1 MPYRVSSG
9 SLSEQPRCGGLQPGK
24 PVGRVRGAY
33 FHRSIVG
40 PLWPLHAS
48 GHQPRQKST
57 LMTPPHST
65 QLRTPAIGRV
75 RPAGSKRVVDPAG
88 RRAACSMLLLV
99 PTQRLCGPDC
109 PVRAPPR
116 PWPPRPRS
124 GEVVVL
130 AALHA
135 LRLSLRP
142 VACYMFIA
150 RLFLVSLL
158 VPSNGTRRHEAGCH
172 WARKRSPLV
181 LSRLHGAAEGQASA
195 LALKW

>member
-1 MPYRVSSG
+1 MSSG

-75 RPAGSKRVVDPAG
+75 RPAGSTAG
-88 RRAACSMLLLV
+88 GGPRRPTGSMLDAAAGIV
-99 PTQRLCGPDC
+99 PIR
-109 PVRAPPR
+109 PVRPLA

-195 LALKW
+195 LALKWW